1 MKNGLEKLK
10 SLVKKRKKSV
20 LSKVVDFFLNSEYEA
35 YLVGGI
41 IRDTLLGRKTRDID
55 IAVHGDALKA
65 ARELNKILQGKLE
78 IHPDFGTATIFK
90 NRTRVDIAM
99 TRDEIYPK
107 PGALPQ
113 VFESDIHGDL
123 RRRDFS
129 INAMALELKKERI
142 RWLDPFLG
150 RIYLEKRWIRVIHPK
165 SFLDDPTRIFRA
177 LRYKNRLNFK
187 LEPKT
192 EKLIYEAVWLRV
204 LKKVSKQ
211 RILNELRLIFEEKT
225 YLRTLKDLH
234 KYEVLEFDIKK
245 LNLIK
250 KIPEDLRLYYFL
262 SLLEDKFP
270 LSKEEEELVSNFQNL
285 QRIRNTLKDAKL
297 NSEIF
302 YALRNVNP
310 RVIRLLGRL
319 YKSLRKKIRRYYILS
334 KIKPLIR
341 GNDLLA
347 LNLKPGPI
355 FREVLS
361 GIHKMQLDGL
371 VKSKKESLEVIK
383 KWLNVS

>member
-1 MKNGLEKLK
+1 M
-10 SLVKKRKKSV
+10 VRKRKKSV
-20 LSKVVDFFLNSEYEA
+20 LSKVVDFFLKSDFEA

-41 IRDTLLGRKTRDID
+41 IRDTLLGRKTHDID
-55 IAVHGDALKA
+55 ISVHGDAIKA
-65 ARELNKILQGKLE
+65 ATELNKIIRGKLE
-78 IHPDFGTATIFK
+78 IHKDFGTATILK
-90 NRTRVDIAM
+90 NRTRIDIAM

-129 INAMALELKKERI
+129 INAMALALNRKKLRF
-142 RWLDPFLG
+142 LDPFFG
-150 RIYLEKRWIRVIHPK
+150 MKYLNERLIRVIHPK

-187 LEPKT
+187 LESKT
-192 EKLIYEAVWLRV
+192 EKLLIEAVWLRV

-211 RILNELRLIFEEKT
+211 RILNELKLICKEKT
-225 YLRTLKDLH
+225 YLKTLKDLH
-234 KYEVLEFDIKK
+234 HYEIFEFNMKK

-250 KIPEDLRLYYFL
+250 KIPDDLKCYYFL

-270 LSKEEEELVSNFQNL
+270 LSNEEERIVSNFRNL
-285 QRIRNTLKDAKL
+285 ERIRNTLKSAKI
-297 NSEIF
+297 NSDIY
-302 YALRNVNP
+302 YALHNVDE
-310 RVIRLLGRL
+310 RVIKVLNRL
-319 YKSLRKKIRRYYILS
+319 YKGLRQKIRKFYRLRR
-334 KIKPLIR
+334 IKPIIR
-341 GNDLLA
+341 GDDLLA
-347 LNLKPGPI
+347 LSIKPGPI
-355 FREVLS
+355 FREILS

-371 VKSKKESLEVIK
+371 VKSKHDATQIIK